1 MTYIEVHDCL
11 QLCLSSTWAVS
22 DAHVLQSDSTG
33 EIAWTDRDSRE
44 SEVGT
49 PT

>member
-1 MTYIEVHDCL
+1 MIAYSCA
-11 QLCLSSTWAVS
+11 LSSTRAVS
-22 DAHVLQSDSTG
+22 DAHVLRNDSTG
-33 EIAWTDRDSRE
+33 EIAWTDGDSRE